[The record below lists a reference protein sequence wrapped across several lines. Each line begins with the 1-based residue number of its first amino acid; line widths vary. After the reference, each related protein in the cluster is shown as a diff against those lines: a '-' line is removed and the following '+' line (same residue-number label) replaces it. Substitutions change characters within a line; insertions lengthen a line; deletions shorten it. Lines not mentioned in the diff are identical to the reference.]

1 MVDWSEC
8 GSERSSEHTG
18 GHGVLS
24 SGRGGRRG
32 GAKVAHG
39 GALMLVTLLAG
50 CSHLS
55 GVHWPWRH
63 KPAPPPQEV
72 HELILTTGGGAT
84 ASATTSANGSAS
96 ASASASFPQYWRR
109 NTLLVDLRGAS
120 GSGSIVLKPRE
131 GTEWPVRLAFRIMPG
146 AVGELEVRAEQ
157 RTVFPVTT
165 EGSKPIVLE
174 LTPGI
179 YTPKT
184 PQITV
189 SWGPIRTPA
198 PASAP

>member
-1 MVDWSEC
+1 MVDWSGRSC
-8 GSERSSEHTG
+8 GRSRDRSG

-32 GAKVAHG
+32 GAKVVHS

-50 CSHLS
+50 CSHPS

-63 KPAPPPQEV
+63 KPTPPPQEV
-72 HELILTTGGGAT
+72 HELIVMTEGGAAI
-84 ASATTSANGSAS
+84 ASATGSANAS
-96 ASASASFPQYWRR
+96 ANASFPQYWRR

-131 GTEWPVRLAFRIMPG
+131 GTQWPVRLAFRVMPG
-146 AVGELEVRAEQ
+146 AIGELEVRAEQ
-157 RTVFPVTT
+157 RTVLPVTT

-179 YTPKT
+179 YTAKT
-184 PQITV
+184 AQITV
-189 SWGPIRTPA
+189 SWGAIRTPA